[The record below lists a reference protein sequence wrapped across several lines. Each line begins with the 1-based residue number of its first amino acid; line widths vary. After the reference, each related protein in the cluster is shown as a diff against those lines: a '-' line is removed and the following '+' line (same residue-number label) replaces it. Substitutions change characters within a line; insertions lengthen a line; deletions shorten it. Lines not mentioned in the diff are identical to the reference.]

1 MIGGPLH
8 LNELNVDNVDDNP
21 LELNIIE
28 NYTIEQLFNQNSNGQ
43 MEDILVN
50 EIKENLKEI

>member
-28 NYTIEQLFNQNSNGQ
+28 NYTIEQLFNQNSNEQ